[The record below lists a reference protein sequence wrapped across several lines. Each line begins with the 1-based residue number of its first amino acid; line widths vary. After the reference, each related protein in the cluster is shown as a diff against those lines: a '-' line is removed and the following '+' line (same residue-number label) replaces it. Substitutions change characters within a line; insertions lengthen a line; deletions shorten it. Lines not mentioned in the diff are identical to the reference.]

1 MRPIEVR
8 TSDGTLIGVITSFE
22 KLDTVPFKC
31 SKHGDVKGHV
41 NRNKDVYCPECLFTL
56 PTDLPK
62 LVNKRNEFPFNLSMS
77 CDKH

>member
-1 MRPIEVR
+1 
-8 TSDGTLIGVITSFE
+8 
-22 KLDTVPFKC
+22 
-31 SKHGDVKGHV
+31 
-41 NRNKDVYCPECLFTL
+41 L